1 MRCSASLESVVER
14 RLDGVTGEAHDVLRT
29 ALALPADERA
39 EVAAV
44 LLESLD
50 GEPDSAAPG
59 FDPEWLD
66 EIAARARRVLAG
78 DSEGIPW
85 EDVRRQVREQVAAR
99 LHSG

>member
-1 MRCSASLESVVER
+1 M
-14 RLDGVTGEAHDVLRT
+14 TGEAHDVLRT

-59 FDPEWLD
+59 FDEAWLA
-66 EIAARARRVLAG
+66 EIAARARRVIDG
-78 DSEGIPW
+78 ESEGTPW
-85 EDVRRQVREQVAAR
+85 EEVRQQVRDQVAAR
-99 LHSG
+99 LHSR